1 MKAKPLRKTEEKDG
15 KTVYV
20 PCEPAEA
27 THVKLS
33 YPGPYAYRIIPVTTP
48 GGPQRIGCW
57 TWNGDVN
64 KPTLMPSILTTARE
78 DQPCCHSFVSG
89 GKVRFLNDCTHAL
102 AGMTVDLFDVD
113 EE

>member
-15 KTVYV
+15 KTLYV
-20 PCEPAEA
+20 PCAPAEA

-33 YPGPYAYRIIPVTTP
+33 YPGPYPYRIIPVTTP
-48 GGPQRIGCW
+48 GGPKRAGCW
-57 TWNGDVN
+57 TWNGDVD

-78 DQPCCHSFVSG
+78 DQPCCHSFVSD